1 MNADNAQNAG
11 SCVKAGPRLDR
22 LPMTKRHFGTF
33 FLIGGG
39 GFFDALS
46 NNMSST
52 VLAAMVVANF
62 SSVEK
67 NATFVSLTFLG
78 ILIGTIISGFISDKF
93 GRKSTLNYALLV
105 YAVLTT
111 LIFFTKT
118 FDHIL
123 ILRALS
129 GLGLG
134 AVLVGSYG
142 MWIEISP
149 KMSRGFWYS
158 MLSLIIML
166 GSPIASFL
174 SLLLIPSLGWRSM
187 FLAAGIPPLII
198 WILQLIYL
206 PESPRW
212 LESKGKYDEAEKV
225 LAKYEKGAKDLP
237 VIEETETAVPD
248 SSLSKEKVSLRAL
261 WAPGIRKA
269 FILGIILM
277 VTMNAA
283 LYTFQIWVPTFFI
296 KDGLSQTKTLST
308 TFIIT
313 LGSIPGAL
321 LAAWLSDKLNRKTL
335 LSLVGAVLAAISL
348 LYAFS
353 TTMTGI
359 IVFGFLF
366 SAFGTACAS
375 IVMNY
380 VPELLPT
387 SVRMRGYSLSNGA
400 GRLATVVSPFLIA
413 SLYNS
418 LGKISVFV
426 MACLLFVILAVCA
439 FIMGTDTSKKSLEE
453 ITMLEKR

>member
-1 MNADNAQNAG
+1 MNASDGQTT
-11 SCVKAGPRLDR
+11 SSHVKIGPRLDR
-22 LPMTKRHFGTF
+22 LPMTKRHYATF

-39 GFFDALS
+39 GFFDALN

-52 VLAAMVVANF
+52 VVAAMIVAGF
-62 SSVEK
+62 STVEK

-78 ILIGTIISGFISDKF
+78 ILFGTIISGFVSDKF
-93 GRKSTLNYALLV
+93 GRKATVNYALLF
-105 YAVLTT
+105 YSLLST

-118 FDHIL
+118 FDYIL
-123 ILRALS
+123 ILRTLS

-134 AVLVGSYG
+134 AVLVSSYC

-158 MLSLIIML
+158 MLALIIML
-166 GSPIASFL
+166 GSPVASLL
-174 SLLLIPSLGWRSM
+174 SLLLIPSFGWRSM
-187 FLAAGIPPLII
+187 FLVAGIPPLII

-212 LESKGKYDEAEKV
+212 LESKGKYGEAEKI
-225 LAKYEKGAKDLP
+225 LAQYEKGARDLP
-237 VIEETETAVPD
+237 AIEETEPAEPD
-248 SSLSKEKVSLRAL
+248 PSLAREKVSLGAL

-283 LYTFQIWVPTFFI
+283 LYTFQIWVPTFFV
-296 KDGLSQTKTLST
+296 KDGLSQTKALST

-335 LSLVGAVLAAISL
+335 LTLVGAVLAAISL

-353 TTMTGI
+353 TNMTGI
-359 IVFGFLF
+359 IIFGFLF
-366 SAFGTACAS
+366 SVFGTACAS

-400 GRLATVVSPFLIA
+400 GRLATVVSPFIIA
-413 SLYNS
+413 ALYNS
-418 LGKISVFV
+418 LGKISVFII
-426 MACLLFVILAVCA
+426 ACLLFVILAVCA

-453 ITMLEKR
+453 ITMLEKS